1 MDLTAREQATIE
13 QALKFA
19 AANTTNHAETKQYV
33 EVWRK
38 LKQHNNEEKDGFRYD
53 YDD

>member
-1 MDLTAREQATIE
+1 MNLTAHEQAALE

-19 AANTTNHAETKQYV
+19 AANTTNHAEIEQYV

-38 LKQHNNEEKDGFRYD
+38 LKQNNNEEKDD
-53 YDD
+53 SL

>member
-1 MDLTAREQATIE
+1 MDLTAHEQAAIE

-19 AANTTNHAETKQYV
+19 AANATNHAETKQYV

-38 LKQHNNEEKDGFRYD
+38 LKQHNEKDGFRYD